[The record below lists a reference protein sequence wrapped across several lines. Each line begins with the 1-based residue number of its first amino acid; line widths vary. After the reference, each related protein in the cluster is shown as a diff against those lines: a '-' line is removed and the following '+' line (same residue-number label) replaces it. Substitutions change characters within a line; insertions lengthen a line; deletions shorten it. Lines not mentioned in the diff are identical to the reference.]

1 MARVK
6 TYDPKKVK
14 VLFGSLILTGVDEGT
29 FINVETQGD
38 GISAIVGC
46 DQEIVR
52 SIDPS
57 SVLKQVTVTLLQ
69 SSSSNAALSL
79 IQDADNQNGAGL
91 LPLTIKDLSG
101 DAFEEICCYV
111 KINCR
116 VRRNMRCNRHTSQS
130 LLRQRGLPLLHLL
143 FKTAPCTA
151 LDHSH
156 QNSKN

>member
-101 DAFEEICCYV
+101 DSVMVSDQAWIV
-111 KINCR
+111 KNL
-116 VRRNMRCNRHTSQS
+116 TSS
-130 LLRQRGLPLLHLL
+130 VVNLLLTVNVNGYSWRL
-143 FKTAPCTA
+143 FRMK
-151 LDHSH
+151 LF
-156 QNSKN
+156 